1 MGYWAQGREGLAII
15 FTLLNSTQGVWI
27 LVFHILLNKKA
38 VKEVDHH
45 WRHLMARLKSVV
57 LRQPLDET
65 TTPPASRA
73 VISSSG
79 DQTAKKSTA
88 SSSNDV
94 TATTTSGGGESLN
107 NSHNGG
113 NRPSRNPSS
122 NNITV

>member
-1 MGYWAQGREGLAII
+1 MKIRNRFKMTKPFSLFQ
-15 FTLLNSTQGVWI
+15 
-27 LVFHILLNKKA
+27 
-38 VKEVDHH
+38 
-45 WRHLMARLKSVV
+45 SVV

-88 SSSNDV
+88 SPSNDV

-122 NNITV
+122 NNITGKRYFVCRTSYLPETMQKWVLVVLLTKLASIEQ